1 MTVDVRSR
9 LYYDVVMT
17 DTVTSVRLTAEQ
29 TEALD
34 AIGKRDDRSR
44 SWLIRKAV
52 DEYIERHRE
61 DEK

>member
-1 MTVDVRSR
+1 MTLDVRSHM
-9 LYYDVVMT
+9 YYGVVMT

-34 AIGKRDDRSR
+34 AIGARDDRSR

-61 DEK
+61 GEK

>member
-1 MTVDVRSR
+1 MS
-9 LYYDVVMT
+9 
-17 DTVTSVRLTAEQ
+17 DTVTSVRLSEAQ
-29 TEALD
+29 TKALD

-52 DEYIERHRE
+52 DEFIERHRQ